1 MVNNATTEGD
11 ILLVNYFEIQ
21 TVNRSRELQ
30 GKMRKWQE
38 RNEIYEKVMDWGSIL
53 LPSNMATT
61 SAC

>member
-38 RNEIYEKVMDWGSIL
+38 RNEIYEKVMD
-53 LPSNMATT
+53 
-61 SAC
+61 